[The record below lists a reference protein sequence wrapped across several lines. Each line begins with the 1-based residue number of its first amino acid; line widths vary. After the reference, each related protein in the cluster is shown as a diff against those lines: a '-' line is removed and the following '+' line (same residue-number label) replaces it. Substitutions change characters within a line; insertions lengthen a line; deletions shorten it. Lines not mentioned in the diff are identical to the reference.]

1 VRGCLN
7 KVPKL
12 RPTYAMLLRHAWLS
26 PLMKPPTISEE
37 DEDAEVFPTG
47 SDPGIAV
54 TADKEVSDW
63 VIGSMER
70 RRAGAMGKKQKPAL
84 HAAPLDAM
92 PSPSIEQAD
101 GFRGS
106 EAAPGDD

>member
-1 VRGCLN
+1 
-7 KVPKL
+7 
-12 RPTYAMLLRHAWLS
+12 
-26 PLMKPPTISEE
+26 MKPPTISEE

-70 RRAGAMGKKQKPAL
+70 RRAGAMGKSKSRPPRGA
-84 HAAPLDAM
+84 LDAM